1 MMPTVRISRSW
12 ATAAFTAIASL
23 TLVSSFQFTT
33 PPSAYHKTAINS
45 RGPLEMAT
53 ATRRTFLPKAI
64 ADSQSLFSDIPRDED
79 MLDSL
84 PPGSTTGGN
93 KIPNKNTKRDN
104 HDNTNPPF
112 KNVFASQQ
120 ERGEKSWWKRFVPPP
135 PEDQFII
142 TGDICVLF
150 FYAFTSHTLNDYIVN
165 SMLQRN
171 DMTILQAVHSL
182 DPMGE
187 VVNTQIP
194 SWVQTQNQLAVDHVL
209 SVNAQETLLNHWG
222 PLFSTEGSACVALC
236 TCWLIAGWVHR
247 AFLFQNSVDCT
258 TDKALSK
265 TVETWLSTCV
275 MMVALAMAANAV
287 VEHIPALQTLL
298 CVQCAAA
305 KSAVHGATG
314 MDGTIDS
321 TSGELLLGTAATT
334 TSSVLALTKADT
346 MFIVDS
352 MSVLIA
358 WRFMANKMLNIFR

>member
-1 MMPTVRISRSW
+1 MISSTRRSHTLLTVLSAVALI
-12 ATAAFTAIASL
+12 TVVK
-23 TLVSSFQFTT
+23 VSSFQFVR
-33 PPSAYHKTAINS
+33 SAQRRSTIRTSPYEI
-45 RGPLEMAT
+45 R
-53 ATRRTFLPKAI
+53 TRRHTSTHGTSTTTSA
-64 ADSQSLFSDIPRDED
+64 LFSDIPRDED
-79 MLDSL
+79 MLD
-84 PPGSTTGGN
+84 PPGSTTTGGN
-93 KIPNKNTKRDN
+93 KNKNKDENKDPFNFLMYQEQQRDK
-104 HDNTNPPF
+104 P
-112 KNVFASQQ
+112 
-120 ERGEKSWWKRFVPPP
+120 WWGRLIPPP
-135 PEDQFII
+135 PEDQFIM

-150 FYAFTSHTLNDYIVN
+150 FYAFTSHSLNDYIVN

-236 TCWLIAGWVHR
+236 TCWLIAGWLHR

-265 TVETWLSTCV
+265 TFETWVSTCV
-275 MMVALAMAANAV
+275 MMVALAMAANAL

-305 KSAVHGATG
+305 KAVTNGVTG
-314 MDGTIDS
+314 MDGTVDA
-321 TSGELLLGTAATT
+321 TSGEMLLGTAATT